1 MTKLLMPLLLAACAA
16 GTAMAEPMQ
25 ISEPTTTSTAA
36 QAAAGGPDLTLP
48 AGGAMD
54 PVNPLVA
61 GGKGEVSGSIG
72 MPGVAPT
79 MDTNMAAPAAPMDG
93 ALPAGLPADTPMG
106 DMGGTD
112 GDNDSAP
119 STLGK

>member
-1 MTKLLMPLLLAACAA
+1 MKTLITLTALAAGLSAA
-16 GTAMAEPMQ
+16 AVAEPMQ
-25 ISEPTTTSTAA
+25 ISEPTTTSAAA
-36 QAAAGGPDLTLP
+36 QAVAGGPDLTLP

-61 GGKGEVSGSIG
+61 GGKAEVSGSIG

-79 MDTNMAAPAAPMDG
+79 MDGNMAAPAAPMDG
-93 ALPAGLPADTPMG
+93 ALPEGLPSDMPLG

-119 STLGK
+119 SSLGK